1 MARFLIELPHESDGM
16 ACAKAIEII
25 LKTGAHFFSRADW
38 GCKDG
43 EHKAWLVV
51 EVDSREEA
59 QGIVPPAFR
68 SRAKIVQLNAF
79 SLEEIQEVLRNPPC

>member
-1 MARFLIELPHESDGM
+1 MARYLIELPHESDGM

-25 LKTGAHFFSRADW
+25 LSTGAHFFSRADW

-51 EVDSREEA
+51 EVASKEEA
-59 QGIVPPAFR
+59 RCIVPPVFR
-68 SRAKIVQLNAF
+68 PQAKIVQLNPF
-79 SLEEIQEVLRNPPC
+79 SLEEIRAMLHGHGG